1 MSPRETTRAISRK
14 VRWKWGTT
22 SKGKRE
28 QGDTELLDGYGR
40 LMRRIPLARAALAE
54 REDDEFLFVTN
65 VNG

>member
-1 MSPRETTRAISRK
+1 ME
-14 VRWKWGTT
+14 VGNDDEGE
-22 SKGKRE
+22 KG